1 MKNFHIILAS
11 ILILSGVGFAPIVYA
26 EEYAAGHEFTSRQSF
41 AEGVKFGGGVIFDSA
56 YTFPA
61 WTFFSGAHEFTGDKV
76 HQFTGNGII
85 FGDGSGIVFSSGIWH
100 YFWRMCRFFGRTCNK
115 WT

>member
-41 AEGVKFGGGVIFDSA
+41 AENVKFGGGVEFDSG

-61 WTFFSGAHEFTGDKV
+61 GTFFLAH
-76 HQFTGNGII
+76 II
-85 FGDGSGIVFSSGIWH
+85 LLEIRSTSLQE
-100 YFWRMCRFFGRTCNK
+100 ME
-115 WT
+115 